1 MIFNELN
8 FINRY
13 KFTNTNDVEVF
24 IKSCQDKLIPLKV
37 QRENLY
43 RLLKKKTNAGNQ
55 TIIQAKIDLL
65 TEKINDLH
73 SKIRIGKRCIDIIDK
88 LRVQYKERENRIRE
102 FNLEEIKTKHK
113 AKIR

>member
-13 KFTNTNDVEVF
+13 KFANTNNVEVF
-24 IKSCQDKLIPLKV
+24 IKECQDKLIPLKGE
-37 QRENLY
+37 RENLY
-43 RLLKKKTNAGNQ
+43 RVLKKESNLSNK

-73 SKIRIGKRCIDIIDK
+73 SKIRISKRCTGRIVM
-88 LRVQYKERENRIRE
+88 LHVQYSERKKRIKELDKKDIRSKNQRIR
-102 FNLEEIKTKHK
+102 
-113 AKIR
+113 